1 MTHAPFL
8 LTFLLAVTTFTNA
21 QTSPGTSSCTD
32 DIKLNNNYSKA
43 DSLQSILKRYAE
55 AGIPGI
61 SMAIYSEREGWW
73 AGAAGYAR
81 LEDKTPMDICRLHY
95 TQSISKSYMAVV
107 IMKLQELGKIKY
119 DEPMTSY
126 LPAKYAKHIKDPSR
140 VTVRMLLNHT
150 SGVPDYA
157 VDPEFVGL
165 VMNHPLQYQTSED
178 CLKSISLHPFTFEPG
193 SDYKYSNTNYLL
205 LALIADKISGDHT
218 ALIDQYIFK
227 PLGIKNTFYKND
239 HNYLQGKYTTD
250 SYWDII
256 GEGHPTNVSE
266 MQKVN
271 VASLKGDD
279 GMAAA
284 PTDVV
289 KYLKGLM
296 EGKLLSPASMKELT
310 NWVHDKSG
318 KPRYGMG
325 LIHFQ
330 LGEIVAYGHGG
341 GGIGSSCMM
350 LYLPSKNIYAFFST
364 NVGVLTENDLVRKI
378 DALKNELLA
387 TLLK

>member
-1 MTHAPFL
+1 MTQAPIL
-8 LTFLLAVTTFTNA
+8 LTFLLAVTTFINA
-21 QTSPGTSSCTD
+21 QNGSGSTTCTD

-43 DSLQSILKRYAE
+43 DSLRSIITRYAA

-61 SMAIYSEREGWW
+61 SIAIYSEQEGWW

-81 LEDKTPMDICRLHY
+81 LEDKTPMDICHLHY

-119 DEPMTSY
+119 DEPMTTY
-126 LPAKYAKHIKDPSR
+126 LPTRYSKYVKDPSR

-150 SGVPDYA
+150 SGIPDYA
-157 VDPEFVGL
+157 VDPKFVGL
-165 VMNHPLQYQTSED
+165 VMNHPLQYQTSDD
-178 CLKSISLHPFTFEPG
+178 CLKSVSLQPFTFEPG

-218 ALIDQYIFK
+218 ALVDQYIFK
-227 PLGIKNTFYKND
+227 PLGIKNTFYKNGHD
-239 HNYLQGKYTTD
+239 YLDGKYTTD

-256 GEGHPTNVSE
+256 GEGHPTNVSQ

-296 EGKLLSPASMKELT
+296 EGKLLSPESMKELT

-330 LGEIVAYGHGG
+330 LGETVAYGHGG

-350 LYLPSKNIYAFFST
+350 LYIPSKNTYAFFST

-387 TLLK
+387 TILR